1 MNINIKNVNKDKIAA
16 WAVHGFTASGA
27 VLGFLA
33 IISIFNNDQV
43 GSFLWLGLALLVD
56 GLDGT
61 IARKIGV
68 TDKAP
73 NIDGSTLDNLIDYLN
88 YVIIPSLM
96 IYWFQMVPNGWE
108 IIIPAGV
115 FAVSLYTFANINM
128 KTEDYYFSG
137 FPALWNIVV
146 LYFYILNT
154 NQYINL
160 IVIILLSILT
170 FIPIKFVHPLRVKKL
185 RNITIFCTI
194 IWSATTLKL
203 ITTLP
208 NINLFNDEKIVL
220 TIWIL
225 SSLYFITICGSRS
238 LKDIHFYV
246 ND

>member
-33 IISIFNNDQV
+33 IISIFNNDQTS
-43 GSFLWLGLALLVD
+43 SFLWLGLALLVD

-61 IARKIGV
+61 IARKVGV
-68 TDKAP
+68 SDKAT
-73 NIDGSTLDNLIDYLN
+73 NIDGSMLDNLVDYLN

-108 IIIPAGV
+108 IIIPAGI

-160 IVIILLSILT
+160 IVIIFLSILT

-203 ITTLP
+203 VTTFP
-208 NINLFNDEKIVL
+208 EINLFNEKIVL
-220 TIWIL
+220 TIWIAC
-225 SSLYFITICGSRS
+225 SFYFVAICGSRS
-238 LKDIHFYV
+238 FKDLK
-246 ND
+246 

>member
-16 WAVHGFTASGA
+16 WAIHGFTASGA

-33 IISIFNNDQV
+33 IISIFNNDQTS
-43 GSFLWLGLALLVD
+43 SFLWLGLALLVD

-61 IARKIGV
+61 IARKVGV
-68 TDKAP
+68 SDKAP

-108 IIIPAGV
+108 IIIPAGI

-160 IVIILLSILT
+160 IVIIFLSILT

-203 ITTLP
+203 VTTLP
-208 NINLFNDEKIVL
+208 EINLFNEKIVL
-220 TIWIL
+220 TIWIVC
-225 SSLYFITICGSRS
+225 SFYFASICVSRS
-238 LKDIHFYV
+238 FKDLK
-246 ND
+246 

>member
-1 MNINIKNVNKDKIAA
+1 MNIQNIDKDKIAA

-33 IISIFNNDQV
+33 IISIFNNDQTS
-43 GSFLWLGLALLVD
+43 SFLWLGLALLVD

-61 IARKIGV
+61 IARKVGV
-68 TDKAP
+68 SDKAP
-73 NIDGSTLDNLIDYLN
+73 NIDGSTLDNVIDYLN

-108 IIIPAGV
+108 IIIPAGI

-154 NQYINL
+154 NHYINL
-160 IVIILLSILT
+160 IVIIFLSILT

-203 ITTLP
+203 VTTFP
-208 NINLFNDEKIVL
+208 EINLFNEKIVL
-220 TIWIL
+220 TIWIIC
-225 SSLYFITICGSRS
+225 SFYFAAICGSRS
-238 LKDIHFYV
+238 FKDLK
-246 ND
+246 

>member
-1 MNINIKNVNKDKIAA
+1 MNIKIKNVDKNKIFA
-16 WAVHGFTASGA
+16 WAVHSFTASGA

-33 IISIFNNDQV
+33 LISIFNNDQV

-61 IARKIGV
+61 FARKIGV
-68 TDKAP
+68 TNKAP

-96 IYWFQMVPNGWE
+96 IYWFQMVPNNWE
-108 IIIPAGV
+108 MIIPAGM

-160 IVIILLSILT
+160 FVIISLSILT

-185 RNITIFCTI
+185 RNFNIFCTI

-203 ITTLP
+203 VTTSTG
-208 NINLFNDEKIVL
+208 INLYNNEKLVL
-220 TIWIL
+220 IIWIVC
-225 SSLYFITICGSRS
+225 SLYFISICFSRS
-238 LKDIHFYV
+238 LKDI
-246 ND
+246 N

>member
-1 MNINIKNVNKDKIAA
+1 MNIQNIDKDKIAA

-33 IISIFNNDQV
+33 IISIFNNDQTS
-43 GSFLWLGLALLVD
+43 SFLWLGLALLVD

-61 IARKIGV
+61 IARKVGV
-68 TDKAP
+68 SDKAP
-73 NIDGSTLDNLIDYLN
+73 NIDGSTLDNVIDYLN

-108 IIIPAGV
+108 IIIPASI

-154 NQYINL
+154 NHYINL
-160 IVIILLSILT
+160 IVIIFLSILT
-170 FIPIKFVHPLRVKKL
+170 FIPIKFVHPLRVQKL

-203 ITTLP
+203 VTTFP
-208 NINLFNDEKIVL
+208 EINLFNEKIVL
-220 TIWIL
+220 TIWIIC
-225 SSLYFITICGSRS
+225 SFYFAAICGSRS
-238 LKDIHFYV
+238 FKDLK
-246 ND
+246 

>member
-1 MNINIKNVNKDKIAA
+1 MNIKLKKVNKNKIAA

-56 GLDGT
+56 GIDGT

-88 YVIIPSLM
+88 YVIIPALM

-128 KTEDYYFSG
+128 KTDDYYFSG

-154 NQYINL
+154 NHYINL
-160 IVIILLSILT
+160 IVIIFLSILT
-170 FIPIKFVHPLRVKKL
+170 FIPVKFVHPLRVKKL
-185 RNITIFCTI
+185 RNITIFCTV

-208 NINLFNDEKIVL
+208 NSNLFNDEKIVL
-220 TIWIL
+220 IIWIFC
-225 SSLYFITICGSRS
+225 SFYFATICASRS
-238 LKDIHFYV
+238 IKGFIDYE
-246 ND
+246 

>member
-1 MNINIKNVNKDKIAA
+1 MNIQNIDKDKIAA
-16 WAVHGFTASGA
+16 LAVHGFTASGA

-33 IISIFNNDQV
+33 LISIFNNDQTS
-43 GSFLWLGLALLVD
+43 SFLWLGLALLVD

-61 IARKIGV
+61 IARKVGV
-68 TDKAP
+68 SDKAP
-73 NIDGSTLDNLIDYLN
+73 NIDGSTLDNVIDYLN

-108 IIIPAGV
+108 IIIPASI

-154 NQYINL
+154 NHYINL
-160 IVIILLSILT
+160 IVIIFLSILT

-203 ITTLP
+203 VTTFP
-208 NINLFNDEKIVL
+208 EINLFNEKIVL
-220 TIWIL
+220 TIWIIC
-225 SSLYFITICGSRS
+225 SFYFAAICGSRS
-238 LKDIHFYV
+238 FKDLK
-246 ND
+246 

>member
-1 MNINIKNVNKDKIAA
+1 MSINIKNVNKAKIAA

-33 IISIFNNDQV
+33 IISIFNNDQT

-56 GLDGT
+56 GLDGA
-61 IARKIGV
+61 IARKVGV
-68 TDKAP
+68 SDKAP

-108 IIIPAGV
+108 IIIPAGI

-154 NQYINL
+154 NLYINL
-160 IVIILLSILT
+160 IVIIFLSILT

-194 IWSATTLKL
+194 IWSATTLKTCYNFPRNKL
-203 ITTLP
+203 I
-208 NINLFNDEKIVL
+208 
-220 TIWIL
+220 
-225 SSLYFITICGSRS
+225 
-238 LKDIHFYV
+238 
-246 ND
+246 

>member
-1 MNINIKNVNKDKIAA
+1 MNINIKNVSKDKIAA

-33 IISIFNNDQV
+33 IISIFNNDQTS
-43 GSFLWLGLALLVD
+43 SFLWLGLALLVD

-61 IARKIGV
+61 IARKVGV
-68 TDKAP
+68 SDKAT
-73 NIDGSTLDNLIDYLN
+73 NIDGSMLDNLVDYLN

-108 IIIPAGV
+108 IIIPAGI

-160 IVIILLSILT
+160 IVIIFLSILT

-203 ITTLP
+203 VTTFP
-208 NINLFNDEKIVL
+208 EINLLNEKIVL
-220 TIWIL
+220 TIWIVC
-225 SSLYFITICGSRS
+225 SFYFAAICGSRS
-238 LKDIHFYV
+238 FKDLK
-246 ND
+246 

>member
-1 MNINIKNVNKDKIAA
+1 MNIKIKNVDKDKIAA

-33 IISIFNNDQV
+33 LVSIFNNDQV

-61 IARKIGV
+61 IARRIGV

-108 IIIPAGV
+108 IIIPAGI

-128 KTEDYYFSG
+128 KTKDYYFSG

-154 NQYINL
+154 NQYVNL
-160 IVIILLSILT
+160 FVIISLSILT

-194 IWSATTLKL
+194 IWSATTVKL
-203 ITTLP
+203 VTTSP
-208 NINLFNDEKIVL
+208 EINLFNDEKFVL
-220 TIWIL
+220 IIWIVC
-225 SSLYFITICGSRS
+225 SIYFLTICGNRS
-238 LKDIHFYV
+238 FKDI
-246 ND
+246 NKQI